1 MLQFSE
7 VEVRDI
13 GLGLTVSTIVGT
25 LGMDLVQLTKESR
38 RRLSS
43 RWILGVMTKR
53 RIGSV
58 ENMGVGS
65 SMISI
70 GFE

>member
-1 MLQFSE
+1 M
-7 VEVRDI
+7 RDMV
-13 GLGLTVSTIVGT
+13 LGLTVSTIVGT

-38 RRLSS
+38 RRLNS
-43 RWILGVMTKR
+43 RWILAVMTRR